1 MNFIA
6 RTEEYI
12 VYQLL
17 EYFYVSLSSGEVLEA
32 FKSLNDALDYADKTA

>member
-6 RTEEYI
+6 RTEDYI

-17 EYFYVSLSSGEVLEA
+17 DYFYVVLASGAVLKA
-32 FKSLNDALDYADKTA
+32 FKSLNDALDYAYSA